1 MKWMASREL
10 EGLSVIVIEDD
21 EDTRDVVRRLLE
33 TAGARVRAAGSAAEG
48 MALFNAQRPDLLLV
62 DIAMP
67 GEDGL
72 SFMRRL
78 RSLGAEEGG
87 QTPAAALTARA
98 VLEDRLESL
107 KWSPGDT
114 VATLVVARLDWNR
127 FSVGRFESWLLRRG
141 REPELRVALEADSI
155 DRGLDRA
162 VDEFDDQHEKHR
174 RDQHGSFEAATA

>member
-1 MKWMASREL
+1 MPSGEL
-10 EGLSVIVIEDD
+10 QGLRVLLIEDD

-33 TAGARVRAAGSAAEG
+33 TAGAAVRAAGSAAEG
-48 MALFNAQRPDLLLV
+48 MALFRAQRPDLLLV

-78 RSLGAEEGG
+78 RSLGADEGG

-107 KWSPGDT
+107 KAGFQAHMAKP
-114 VATLVVARLDWNR
+114 VPPAELIEVMATLA
-127 FSVGRFESWLLRRG
+127 GR
-141 REPELRVALEADSI
+141 
-155 DRGLDRA
+155 
-162 VDEFDDQHEKHR
+162 
-174 RDQHGSFEAATA
+174 T

>member
-1 MKWMASREL
+1 MATREL
-10 EGLSVIVIEDD
+10 DGLTVILIEDD

-33 TAGARVRAAGSAAEG
+33 TAGAAVRAAGSAAEG
-48 MALFNAQRPDLLLV
+48 MALFRAQRPDLLLV

-78 RSLGAEEGG
+78 RSLGADEGG

-107 KWSPGDT
+107 KAGFQAHMAKPVPPAELIEVMASL
-114 VATLVVARLDWNR
+114 A
-127 FSVGRFESWLLRRG
+127 GR
-141 REPELRVALEADSI
+141 A
-155 DRGLDRA
+155 
-162 VDEFDDQHEKHR
+162 
-174 RDQHGSFEAATA
+174 

>member
-107 KWSPGDT
+107 KAGFQAHMAKP
-114 VATLVVARLDWNR
+114 VPPAELIEVMATLA
-127 FSVGRFESWLLRRG
+127 GRPVS
-141 REPELRVALEADSI
+141 
-155 DRGLDRA
+155 RA
-162 VDEFDDQHEKHR
+162 
-174 RDQHGSFEAATA
+174 

>member
-1 MKWMASREL
+1 MATREL
-10 EGLSVIVIEDD
+10 DGLTVILIEDD

-33 TAGARVRAAGSAAEG
+33 TAGAAVRAAGSAAEG
-48 MALFNAQRPDLLLV
+48 MALFRAQRPDLLLV

-78 RSLGAEEGG
+78 RSLGADEGG

-107 KWSPGDT
+107 KAGFQAHMAKPVPPAELIEVMASLAGRVLPG
-114 VATLVVARLDWNR
+114 
-127 FSVGRFESWLLRRG
+127 
-141 REPELRVALEADSI
+141 
-155 DRGLDRA
+155 
-162 VDEFDDQHEKHR
+162 Q
-174 RDQHGSFEAATA
+174 TA

>member
-1 MKWMASREL
+1 MTVMASREL
-10 EGLSVIVIEDD
+10 EGLSVILIEDD

-33 TAGARVRAAGSAAEG
+33 TAGADVRAAGSAAEG
-48 MALFNAQRPDLLLV
+48 MTLFQSRRPDLLLV

-78 RSLGAEEGG
+78 RSLGAAEGG

-107 KWSPGDT
+107 KAGFQAHMAKP
-114 VATLVVARLDWNR
+114 VPPAELIEVMATLA
-127 FSVGRFESWLLRRG
+127 GRPVSR
-141 REPELRVALEADSI
+141 
-155 DRGLDRA
+155 
-162 VDEFDDQHEKHR
+162 
-174 RDQHGSFEAATA
+174 

>member
-1 MKWMASREL
+1 MVSREL
-10 EGLSVIVIEDD
+10 EGLSVILIEDD

-33 TAGARVRAAGSAAEG
+33 TAGALVRAAGSAAEG
-48 MALFNAQRPDLLLV
+48 MALFHAQRPDLLLV

-78 RSLGAEEGG
+78 RSLAAEEGG

-107 KWSPGDT
+107 RAGFQAHMAKP
-114 VATLVVARLDWNR
+114 VPPAELIEVMATLA
-127 FSVGRFESWLLRRG
+127 GRPVS
-141 REPELRVALEADSI
+141 
-155 DRGLDRA
+155 RA
-162 VDEFDDQHEKHR
+162 
-174 RDQHGSFEAATA
+174 

>member
-1 MKWMASREL
+1 MTTREL
-10 EGLSVIVIEDD
+10 DGLTVILIEDD

-33 TAGARVRAAGSAAEG
+33 TAGAAVRAAGSAAEG
-48 MALFNAQRPDLLLV
+48 MALFRAQRPDLLLV

-78 RSLGAEEGG
+78 RSLGADEGG

-107 KWSPGDT
+107 KAGFQAHMAKPVPPAELIEVMASLAGRVLPG
-114 VATLVVARLDWNR
+114 
-127 FSVGRFESWLLRRG
+127 
-141 REPELRVALEADSI
+141 
-155 DRGLDRA
+155 
-162 VDEFDDQHEKHR
+162 Q
-174 RDQHGSFEAATA
+174 TA

>member
-1 MKWMASREL
+1 MAPREL
-10 EGLSVIVIEDD
+10 QGLRVLLVEDD

-33 TAGARVRAAGSAAEG
+33 TAGASVLAAGSAAEG
-48 MALFNAQRPDLLLV
+48 MDLFCAERPDLLLV

-78 RSLGAEEGG
+78 RCLDAEHGG

-107 KWSPGDT
+107 KAGFQAHMAKP
-114 VATLVVARLDWNR
+114 VPPAELIEVMATLA
-127 FSVGRFESWLLRRG
+127 GRQIYR
-141 REPELRVALEADSI
+141 
-155 DRGLDRA
+155 
-162 VDEFDDQHEKHR
+162 Q
-174 RDQHGSFEAATA
+174 TASQ

>member
-1 MKWMASREL
+1 MAPREL
-10 EGLSVIVIEDD
+10 EGLTVILIEDD

-33 TAGARVRAAGSAAEG
+33 TAGAAVRAAGSAAEG
-48 MALFNAQRPDLLLV
+48 MALFHDQRPDLLLV

-78 RSLGAEEGG
+78 RSLGPEQGG

-107 KWSPGDT
+107 KAGFQAHMAKP
-114 VATLVVARLDWNR
+114 VPPAELIEVMATLA
-127 FSVGRFESWLLRRG
+127 GR
-141 REPELRVALEADSI
+141 
-155 DRGLDRA
+155 
-162 VDEFDDQHEKHR
+162 
-174 RDQHGSFEAATA
+174 

>member
-1 MKWMASREL
+1 MTTREL
-10 EGLSVIVIEDD
+10 DGLTVILIEDD

-33 TAGARVRAAGSAAEG
+33 TAGAAVRAAGSAAEG
-48 MALFNAQRPDLLLV
+48 MALFRAQRPDLLLV

-78 RSLGAEEGG
+78 RSLAAEEGG

-107 KWSPGDT
+107 KAGFQAHMAKP
-114 VATLVVARLDWNR
+114 VPPAELIEVMATLA
-127 FSVGRFESWLLRRG
+127 GR
-141 REPELRVALEADSI
+141 ALP
-155 DRGLDRA
+155 G
-162 VDEFDDQHEKHR
+162 Q
-174 RDQHGSFEAATA
+174 TA

>member
-1 MKWMASREL
+1 MSTREL
-10 EGLSVIVIEDD
+10 DGLTVILIEDD

-33 TAGARVRAAGSAAEG
+33 TAGAAVRAAGSAAEG
-48 MALFNAQRPDLLLV
+48 MALFRAQRPDLLLV

-78 RSLGAEEGG
+78 RSLGADEGG

-107 KWSPGDT
+107 KAGFQAHMAKP
-114 VATLVVARLDWNR
+114 VPPAELIEVMATLA
-127 FSVGRFESWLLRRG
+127 GRVLPG
-141 REPELRVALEADSI
+141 
-155 DRGLDRA
+155 
-162 VDEFDDQHEKHR
+162 Q
-174 RDQHGSFEAATA
+174 TA

>member
-1 MKWMASREL
+1 MATREL
-10 EGLSVIVIEDD
+10 EGLSVILIEDD

-33 TAGARVRAAGSAAEG
+33 TAGAEVRTAGSAAEG
-48 MALFNAQRPDLLLV
+48 MELFRAERPDLLLV

-78 RSLGAEEGG
+78 RRLAADEGG

-107 KWSPGDT
+107 KAGFQAHMAKP
-114 VATLVVARLDWNR
+114 VPPAELIEVMATLA
-127 FSVGRFESWLLRRG
+127 G
-141 REPELRVALEADSI
+141 RVASPP
-155 DRGLDRA
+155 A
-162 VDEFDDQHEKHR
+162 V
-174 RDQHGSFEAATA
+174 

>member
-1 MKWMASREL
+1 MAPREL
-10 EGLSVIVIEDD
+10 EGLKVILIEDD

-33 TAGARVRAAGSAAEG
+33 TAGAAVRAAGSAAEG
-48 MALFNAQRPDLLLV
+48 MALFREERPDLLLV

-78 RSLGAEEGG
+78 RSLSPEQGG

-107 KWSPGDT
+107 KAGFQAHMAKP
-114 VATLVVARLDWNR
+114 VPPAELIEVMATLA
-127 FSVGRFESWLLRRG
+127 GR
-141 REPELRVALEADSI
+141 PVP
-155 DRGLDRA
+155 DRSR
-162 VDEFDDQHEKHR
+162 
-174 RDQHGSFEAATA
+174 